1 MQQVH
6 QSEAVLAKNNHL
18 MYRWFVVGFI
28 LCLSFLCFVLSCF
41 KSALYCIMKKK
52 ISKYHMQNA
61 GFHMTRLN
69 LHILFSMYAK
79 PFCVDIDIMGRKN
92 SLSGR

>member
-1 MQQVH
+1 MH
-6 QSEAVLAKNNHL
+6 QSEAVLAKNNQL

-41 KSALYCIMKKK
+41 KSALYCIMKK
-52 ISKYHMQNA
+52 IEIAMQNA

-69 LHILFSMYAK
+69 LHFLFSMYAK
-79 PFCVDIDIMGRKN
+79 PFGVDTYIMGRKN